1 MSQPPLND
9 DSLRYAERD
18 RTWLERELNAATSA
32 TRDLRRRLEKTQQQL
47 AETTRAYNKTV
58 ENMLEIIQENNQ
70 LTNECERLRWQC
82 QNNVYA
88 TEMPS
93 ESNGLPRITPAE
105 ARAIRKAMARLHH
118 PDVGG
123 SVERMQRWNALLDRI
138 EAGR

>member
-1 MSQPPLND
+1 MSQPPFND
-9 DSLRYAERD
+9 DMRYAERD
-18 RTWLERELNAATSA
+18 RTWLERELTAATSA

-70 LTNECERLRWQC
+70 LTNECERLRWQA
-82 QNNVYA
+82 QNHVYA
-88 TEMPS
+88 ADMPG
-93 ESNGLPRITPAE
+93 ESNGLPRITVEE

-123 SVERMQRWNALLDRI
+123 NVDRMQRWNALLDRI
-138 EAGR
+138 EDGR